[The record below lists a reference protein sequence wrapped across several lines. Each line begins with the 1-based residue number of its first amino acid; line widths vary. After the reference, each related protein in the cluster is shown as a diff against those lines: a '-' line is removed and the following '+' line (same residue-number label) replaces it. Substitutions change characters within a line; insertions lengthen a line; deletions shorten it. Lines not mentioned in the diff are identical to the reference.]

1 MNQSSFSDEKFS
13 GLNPKFKVKIDKTM
27 PLFGD
32 ILVRL
37 KNNGNEYTNNIIF

>member
-13 GLNPKFKVKIDKTM
+13 GINPEFMVKIDKTV

-37 KNNGNEYTNNIIF
+37 KNNGNEQKNMNK